1 MVPAALGCRAPC
13 SSVPPVV
20 GFPSPESPARR
31 RASVILVT
39 NNMATSKSKTSTST
53 AVIENNNGANPERER
68 IFNAFR
74 QWGYLEG
81 DLDPLGF
88 LRPRIAPELQLE
100 GEYAREARAIY
111 SSTIGVEINHI
122 YAPERRR
129 WIYEQMESPSQGFEV
144 TKKHQ
149 QRILDLLI
157 RADIFEQVMQQRYL
171 GSKRFSLEG
180 VTALIPLV
188 DELLDTGSRLGAIEL
203 VMGMS
208 HRGRLNVIA
217 QVAKRPPD
225 EIFAGF
231 EDVNPRSVL
240 GSGDVKYHMGATGE
254 YTTRSGNK
262 VHIHLVSNP
271 SHLEAVD
278 PVTVGRTRA
287 KQDRTGEGGREKYLP
302 LLVHGDAAFAGQGI
316 LAETMNYA
324 DLPGYTVGGTIH
336 VIVNNLLGFTTSY
349 LEEHSTRFAA
359 CIARRQSIPIFHVN
373 GEDVDAVVRVARLA
387 TEYRYLFGTDVV
399 IDLIGY
405 RRHGHSEVDDPTITQ
420 PLLYKKIKEHPPLW
434 EIYADDIG
442 ATDAQAQAA
451 TIKAEFES
459 AQKDAGKLTK
469 KPLMR
474 DLPKYWD
481 QYYGG
486 LHKQEFEVETGLST
500 EELSDLTN
508 HLTTYPEGFHIH
520 PKVKKLL
527 EQRAEMGT
535 GKRPVDYGMAEALA
549 FASLAKTG
557 IPVRLSGQDSRR
569 GTFNQRHSV
578 LIDIENE
585 NEYVPLENIAP
596 GQAPCGIHNSTLSE
610 PGVLGFEYGYS
621 RDYPEALVLW
631 EAQFGDFVNV
641 AQAIIDQFISA
652 GEAKWNLLS
661 GLVLLLPHGYEGQG
675 PEHSSARIERFIQL
689 AAKHNIQITQ
699 PSNAAQYFHLLR
711 RQALR
716 HWRKPL
722 IVFTPKSMLRHPDAS
737 SPIEDFRRTNF
748 QNVLPDTEVGT
759 ADRILVCTGK
769 IGHELRA
776 ERKKRKDTS
785 TAIVFLEQLYPFPD
799 KELAAEFARHGETGD
814 IVWVQEE
821 PANMGALFNMLPR
834 LQRIAGNRH
843 VMSVKRSSSASPA
856 TGSAKAHEVEQKT
869 LLTLAFTTKG

>member
-1 MVPAALGCRAPC
+1 MVNSKTKTSAVPAT
-13 SSVPPVV
+13 V
-20 GFPSPESPARR
+20 
-31 RASVILVT
+31 
-39 NNMATSKSKTSTST
+39 TSTQ
-53 AVIENNNGANPERER
+53 NNGSNPERER
-68 IFNAFR
+68 VFSAYR

-88 LRPRIAPELQLE
+88 LRPRETPELERE
-100 GEYAREARAIY
+100 GECAREARAIY

-129 WIYEQMESPSQGFEV
+129 WIYEQMESEPPDSKV
-144 TKKHQ
+144 TEKAQK
-149 QRILDLLI
+149 RILDLLI

-188 DELLDTGSRLGAIEL
+188 DEVLDTAAQRGAIEL

-217 QVAKRPPD
+217 HVARRPPE

-231 EDVNPRSVL
+231 EDVDPRSVL

-254 YTTRSGNK
+254 YTTRNGGK

-336 VIVNNLLGFTTSY
+336 VVVNNLLGFTTSY

-373 GEDVDAVVRVARLA
+373 GEDVDAVVRVARIA
-387 TEYRYLFGTDVV
+387 AEYRYKFGTDVV

-420 PLLYKKIKEHPPLW
+420 PLLYKRIKEHPPLW

-451 TIKAEFES
+451 AIRTEFEA
-459 AQKDAGKLTK
+459 AQKKASSIKQ

-474 DLPKYWD
+474 ELPQYWNS
-481 QYYGG
+481 YYGG
-486 LHKQEFEVETGLST
+486 LYKPEFEVETGLSP
-500 EELSDLTN
+500 EELSGLTTR
-508 HLTTYPEGFHIH
+508 LTTYPDGFHIH

-535 GKRPVDYGMAEALA
+535 GKRPVDYGMAEAVA
-549 FASLAKTG
+549 FASLVKTG
-557 IPVRLSGQDSRR
+557 IHVRFSGQDSRR
-569 GTFNQRHSV
+569 GTFNQRHSA
-578 LIDIENE
+578 LTDIENE

-596 GQAPCGIHNSTLSE
+596 GQARCEIYNSTLSE
-610 PGVLGFEYGYS
+610 AGVLGFEYGYS
-621 RDYPEALVLW
+621 RDYPESLVLW

-661 GLVLLLPHGYEGQG
+661 GVVLLLPHGYEGQG

-689 AAKHNIQITQ
+689 AAKHNIQIAQ

-722 IVFTPKSMLRHPDAS
+722 VVFTPKSMLRHPDAS
-737 SPIEDFRRTNF
+737 SPIEDFTHKNF
-748 QNVLPDTEVGT
+748 QNVIPDTEVGE
-759 ADRILVCTGK
+759 ADRILICTGK
-769 IGHELRA
+769 IGHELQA
-776 ERKKRKDTS
+776 ERKKRKDLS
-785 TAIVFLEQLYPFPD
+785 TAIVFLEQLYPFP
-799 KELAAEFARHGETGD
+799 EEEVVAEFDRHGKNAD

-821 PANMGALFNMLPR
+821 PANMGALFNMLTR
-834 LQRIAGNRH
+834 LRRIAGGRP
-843 VMSVKRSSSASPA
+843 VLSVKRSASASPA

-869 LLTLAFTTKG
+869 LLTLAFTAKG

>member
-1 MVPAALGCRAPC
+1 MDTL
-13 SSVPPVV
+13 
-20 GFPSPESPARR
+20 
-31 RASVILVT
+31 
-39 NNMATSKSKTSTST
+39 KSKTSGAA
-53 AVIENNNGANPERER
+53 AVEPSANNGTSPERER
-68 IFNAFR
+68 VFSAFR

-88 LRPRIAPELQLE
+88 LRPRPTVELQID

-129 WIYEQMESPSQGFEV
+129 WIYERMESPSQGFEV
-144 TKKHQ
+144 TEKDQ

-157 RADIFEQVMQQRYL
+157 RADVFEQVMQQRYL

-188 DELLDTGSRLGAIEL
+188 DEILDTGSRLGAIEL

-208 HRGRLNVIA
+208 HRGRLNVMA
-217 QVAKRPPD
+217 HVAKRSPE

-231 EDVNPRSVL
+231 EDVDPRSVL

-254 YTTRSGNK
+254 YITRSGGK

-336 VIVNNLLGFTTSY
+336 VVANNLLGFTTSY

-387 TEYRYLFGTDVV
+387 TEYRYRFGTDAV

-405 RRHGHSEVDDPTITQ
+405 RRHGHSEVDDPTVTQ

-442 ATDAQAQAA
+442 ASDAGAQAA
-451 TIKAEFES
+451 AIKAEFES
-459 AQKDAGKLTK
+459 AQKEAGKITK

-474 DLPKYWD
+474 ELPRCWD

-486 LHKQEFEVETGLST
+486 RHKPEFEVETGLLE
-500 EELSDLTN
+500 EELAELSSRLTA
-508 HLTTYPEGFHIH
+508 YPEGFHIH

-527 EQRAEMGT
+527 EQRAEMGA

-549 FASLAKTG
+549 FASLVKAG
-557 IPVRLSGQDSRR
+557 VPVRLSGQDSRR

-578 LIDIENE
+578 LIDVENE

-596 GQAPCGIHNSTLSE
+596 GQARCGIHNSTLSE

-641 AQAIIDQFISA
+641 GQAIIDQFISA

-689 AAKHNIQITQ
+689 AAKHNIQIAQ

-722 IVFTPKSMLRHPDAS
+722 VVFTPKSMLRHPDAS
-737 SPIEDFRRTNF
+737 SPVADFTQKNF
-748 QNVLPDTEVGT
+748 QNVLSDTEIGE

-769 IGHELRA
+769 IGHELQA

-785 TAIVFLEQLYPFPD
+785 TAIVFLEQIYPFPE
-799 KELAAEFARHGETGD
+799 KELAAEFARHGENGD

-834 LQRIAGNRH
+834 LQRIAGERH

-856 TGSAKAHEVEQKT
+856 TGSAKAHEVEQRT
-869 LLTLAFTTKG
+869 LLALAFTTKG